1 MLYLKVDGEEIN
13 LQICQPVNMVD
24 LILKGKN
31 DLDSCPCGI
40 YILWYLRI
48 RKAKQRPNTWFKD

>member
-48 RKAKQRPNTWFKD
+48 RKAKQRPNT